1 MTCNPLESSY
11 IPIIY
16 GIGAHVYYCN
26 LHWESKRLMLGAVSN
41 ILLSFFLSFIFKFF
55 FIDQIQTTTT
65 VILVKVD

>member
-1 MTCNPLESSY
+1 MTWNPLESSY

-41 ILLSFFLSFIFKFF
+41 ILLSFFLSFKKKH
-55 FIDQIQTTTT
+55 FIDQIQMTTT